1 MILIHQRL
9 FTTQKP
15 IFWILLILTFLNV
28 DSLFGQKVKYAELTY
43 MSVDTTFMPYSS
55 FDTIFLN
62 DEIFV
67 HPRDTLLAHLN
78 IDSLTYLVSPEHII
92 SHRAN
97 VSVLNVYPELKSEIW
112 RFFDLKNEKS
122 FNFKINKQEEI
133 EVKGSWRLY
142 QNWRGHDFSYPDI
155 DYASKDESFLGYS
168 VKEAYCKGAKN
179 KRAVVVKGKFTPDI
193 LFKMN
198 IAPPFEQE
206 KYYCPLDLQVEYF
219 LDFHSVKHIQL
230 LKVKALSKK
239 EFKHRVHKYLGTEYQ
254 QVFQK

>member
-55 FDTIFLN
+55 FDTILLN

-112 RFFDLKNEKS
+112 RFFDL
-122 FNFKINKQEEI
+122 
-133 EVKGSWRLY
+133 
-142 QNWRGHDFSYPDI
+142 
-155 DYASKDESFLGYS
+155 
-168 VKEAYCKGAKN
+168 
-179 KRAVVVKGKFTPDI
+179 
-193 LFKMN
+193 
-198 IAPPFEQE
+198 
-206 KYYCPLDLQVEYF
+206 
-219 LDFHSVKHIQL
+219 
-230 LKVKALSKK
+230 
-239 EFKHRVHKYLGTEYQ
+239 
-254 QVFQK
+254 